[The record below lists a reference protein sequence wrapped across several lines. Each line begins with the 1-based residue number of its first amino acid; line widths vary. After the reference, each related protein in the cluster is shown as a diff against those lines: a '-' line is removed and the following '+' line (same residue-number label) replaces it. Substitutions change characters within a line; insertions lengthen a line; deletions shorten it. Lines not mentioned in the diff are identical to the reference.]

1 MNRKFTTLVF
11 ACTLLL
17 TSFSV
22 SQTQSLKIE
31 SPSVDGK
38 INFAEWEGAKVFTNF
53 YKFIP
58 ESKDNL
64 YDSTILYIKQTKDA
78 IYFGF
83 DYFPKGKIISK
94 SVTRDRSTEDE
105 NEFFILLD
113 LENKHQNGY
122 FFSFSFLNNQR
133 DAVIYNQR
141 NQSSEWDWVWE
152 VKSKIIAEPK
162 DGKPG
167 HIQSEVKIPVDRM
180 QNKNKKQIGIDIQ
193 MFSYKEDGT
202 YYYYSLVPKS
212 ELLSLK
218 TTYPFD
224 LRTPFDEKLN
234 LNFDIIPFAVGQ
246 QFNDAH
252 DTLVWG
258 GDLNVS
264 LDKHKLKATYN
275 PDESTLEA
283 DPFRFSL
290 YSRPIFLQEKRTFFS
305 KDLDIFRTP
314 INLFYTRAIEDIRY
328 GFNYTYRS
336 DALKVGTVFVDD
348 ERYKDGRITSQDKR
362 QFFITR
368 PNYNARN
375 FNLGSLFIYS
385 KNDSTN
391 YEEKIL
397 SFDGFYRFP
406 KNPVRLQVQ
415 YANSWNS
422 MSNVKQEG
430 GAFNLYGYYQ
440 NNDAGGPYADAS
452 YRRVNQG
459 FNASTSFNSQTGL
472 SNNYNEISASGGYK
486 FVFDRKYF
494 SDMNIN
500 GGFYQLRIL
509 HNDGYFTDGFKLQN
523 SFNFNTNYKV
533 AEWLRFNQFFEY
545 NRPNDFDQDGNLVT
559 RTNTAQEYNASIFL
573 GTNYIN
579 VGYYFGPYFG
589 SFIKNPYA
597 SGNIFLF
604 NKLALSASISFYDFA
619 GEKRTL
625 LNTRMDYRIL
635 PQLYLRSLF
644 QRDNF
649 SRQALWNSILQYE
662 FFAGSSVYLVFNLNG
677 DKLQNTRKYFKVG
690 YDFAF

>member
-1 MNRKFTTLVF
+1 MNKNFTILVF

-38 INFAEWEGAKVFTNF
+38 INFSEWEGAKVFTNF

-58 ESKDNL
+58 KSEDNS
-64 YDSTILYIKQTKDA
+64 YDSTIVYIKQTKDA

-113 LENKHQNGY
+113 LENKNQNGY

-152 VKSKIIAEPK
+152 VKSKVIAEPK
-162 DGKPG
+162 DGKVG
-167 HIQSEVKIPVDRM
+167 HIQTEVKIPVDRM
-180 QNKNKKQIGIDIQ
+180 QNKNKKQIGVDVQ

-202 YYYYSLVPKS
+202 YYYYSLIPKS

-218 TTYPFD
+218 NTYKLD
-224 LRTPFDEKLN
+224 LTTPFEEKLN
-234 LNFDIIPFAVGQ
+234 LNFNIIPFAVGQ
-246 QFNDAH
+246 AFNDAN
-252 DTLVWG
+252 DTLVFG
-258 GDLNVS
+258 GDVNVS

-290 YSRPIFLQEKRTFFS
+290 YSRPTFLQEKRTFFS

-314 INLFYTRAIEDIRY
+314 INLFYTRAIQDINY
-328 GFNYTYRS
+328 GANYTYRS
-336 DALKVGTVFVDD
+336 DALKAGTVYVDD
-348 ERYKDGRITSQDKR
+348 RNANGEKR
-362 QFFITR
+362 RFFITR
-368 PNYNARN
+368 PNYNGKD

-385 KNDSTN
+385 KNDSAA

-406 KNPVRLQVQ
+406 KNPLRFQFQ

-422 MSNVKQEG
+422 TSSIKQEG
-430 GAFNLYGYYQ
+430 GAYNLYGYYQ
-440 NNDAGGPYADAS
+440 YNDAGGPYADVS
-452 YRRVNQG
+452 YRRVNRG

-472 SNNYNEISASGGYK
+472 PNNYDEISASGGYK

-494 SDMNIN
+494 SDMNVN
-500 GGFYQLRIL
+500 GGFYQLGIL
-509 HNDGYFTDGFKLQN
+509 HDDGFFTSNFKLQN
-523 SFNFNTNYKV
+523 NFFINTNYKV
-533 AEWLRFNQFFEY
+533 AEWLRFNQYFEY
-545 NRPNDFDQDGNLVT
+545 NRPNDFDENGTLIT

-573 GTNYIN
+573 GTNYLNI
-579 VGYYFGPYFG
+579 GYFFGPYFG

-604 NKLALSASISFYDFA
+604 EKLALSASISFFDFA
-619 GEKRTL
+619 NEKRTI

-635 PQLYLRSLF
+635 PQLYLRSFF

-649 SRQALWNSILQYE
+649 NKQALWNTILQYE

-677 DKLQNTRKYFKVG
+677 DRLQNTRKYFKVG

>member
-1 MNRKFTTLVF
+1 MKIKFTLLVF
-11 ACTLLL
+11 ACSLFYTGILI
-17 TSFSV
+17 

-31 SPSVDGK
+31 SPAVDGRLK
-38 INFAEWEGAKVFTNF
+38 DSEWAGAKVFTNF

-58 ESKDNL
+58 ESNDNS
-64 YDSTILYIKQTKDA
+64 YDSTIVYIKQTKDA

-113 LENKHQNGY
+113 LENKNQNGY

-152 VKSKIIAEPK
+152 VKSKIISEPK
-162 DGKPG
+162 DGKVG
-167 HIQSEVKIPVDRM
+167 HIQTEVKIPVDRM
-180 QNKNKKQIGIDIQ
+180 QNKNKKQIGVDVQ

-202 YYYYSLVPKS
+202 YYYYSLIPKS

-218 TTYPFD
+218 NTYKLD
-224 LRTPFDEKLN
+224 LTTPFEEKLN
-234 LNFDIIPFAVGQ
+234 LNFNIIPFAVGQ
-246 QFNDAH
+246 AFNDAN
-252 DTLVWG
+252 DTLVFG
-258 GDLNVS
+258 GDVNIS

-290 YSRPIFLQEKRTFFS
+290 YSRPTFLQEKRTFFS

-314 INLFYTRAIEDIRY
+314 INLFYTRAIEDINF
-328 GFNYTYRS
+328 GANYTYRS
-336 DALKVGTVFVDD
+336 DALKAGTVYVDD
-348 ERYKDGRITSQDKR
+348 RDVNGDKR
-362 QFFITR
+362 NFFITR
-368 PNYNARN
+368 PNYNGKN

-385 KNDSTN
+385 KNEGAA

-406 KNPVRLQVQ
+406 KNPVRFQFQ

-422 MSNVKQEG
+422 TSSIKQEG
-430 GAFNLYGYYQ
+430 GAFNLYSYYQ
-440 NNDAGGPYADAS
+440 YNDAGGPYADVS
-452 YRRVNQG
+452 YRRVNKG

-472 SNNYNEISASGGYK
+472 PNNYDEISASGGYK
-486 FVFDRKYF
+486 FVFDRKYMN
-494 SDMNIN
+494 DININ
-500 GGFYQLRIL
+500 GGFYKLGIL
-509 HNDGYFTDGFKLQN
+509 HDDGFFTSGFKLQN
-523 SFNFNTNYKV
+523 NLFINSNFKV
-533 AEWLRFNQFFEY
+533 AEWLRFNQYFEY
-545 NRPNDFDQDGNLVT
+545 NTPNDFENGQLIT
-559 RTNTAQEYNASIFL
+559 RTNTAQEYNASFFL

-579 VGYYFGPYFG
+579 IGYFFGPYFG

-604 NKLALSASISFYDFA
+604 DKLALSASISFFDVA
-619 GEKRTL
+619 GEKRTI
-625 LNTRMDYRIL
+625 LNTRMDYKIMNRV
-635 PQLYLRSLF
+635 YLRSFF

-649 SRQALWNSILQYE
+649 NKLALWNSILQYE

-677 DKLQNTRKYFKVG
+677 DRLQNTRKYFKVG